1 MKHNQCIA
9 KIAPVDMG
17 IDLSGHDRLMPE
29 HFLYGPQVGTGFDH
43 VCRKRVPEGMRTD
56 LFHYTCFTGKI
67 PDDREYHCS
76 GEFSSPAVQKHYIF
90 VIDYRKPLSVNL
102 IKINLLKGLFA
113 DRHKP
118 LLIALALH
126 SMPSALCP
134 LLHKPCAALLD

>member
-1 MKHNQCIA
+1 
-9 KIAPVDMG
+9 
-17 IDLSGHDRLMPE
+17 
-29 HFLYGPQVGTGFDH
+29 
-43 VCRKRVPEGMRTD
+43 MRTD

-118 LLIALALH
+118 LLIAFAGYSDKSLGEMNICKPQVYKLRHPESASIKSFNNRFVPVSSGLAQVNGTDY
-126 SMPSALCP
+126 PVNFFN
-134 LLHKPCAALLD
+134 